1 MPGVIANAS
10 TLITLASIGHLGLL
24 REFHEKITI
33 PPAVWREVVVEGGS
47 RPGALEVKKAREAE
61 WIEVQAPKNKH
72 LVKSLQRDLDE
83 GEAEAIA
90 LAVERKA
97 DVIFLD
103 EADARRVAD
112 IYGLHKTGVI
122 GLLVR
127 AKQEGKISSLKDE
140 LNRLREEA
148 KFWIDDRLYEQVLKE
163 VGEL

>member
-1 MPGVIANAS
+1 MKEEAD
-10 TLITLASIGHLGLL
+10 
-24 REFHEKITI
+24 RE
-33 PPAVWREVVVEGGS
+33 
-47 RPGALEVKKAREAE
+47 ALEVKKTQEAE

-127 AKQEGKISSLKDE
+127 AKQEGKIFSLKDE

-148 KFWIDDRLYEQVLKE
+148 KFWIDDQLYEQVLKE